1 MNASRMSINEPP
13 ARSDA
18 EFAEQRYRFLLT
30 ASTML
35 SAALDLGSAVEALAT
50 AAVPALGD
58 LCLID
63 MVGAAGKL
71 TRVGAR
77 ATESELA
84 AGMEGV
90 SPAPGTPHP
99 AIRVVQTGEPV
110 LIPKASDYQLNVIA
124 GNEENLALLQD
135 RNLRWCLSVPIVA
148 RSSLGALTL
157 LAPEPSHEAQYEVV
171 PDMAEDLARRGA
183 LALDNAKLFE
193 SSRDMAI
200 TLQKSLMPAA
210 LPDIP
215 GLDIAACYHAGGEGT
230 EVGGDFYDVFP
241 TGDGDEGWAAV
252 IGDVCGKGAEA
263 AALSAL
269 ARHSIRA
276 ANLILRKPRRILAFL
291 NQLVIQGQYSERFIT
306 VAYCRMRPVAGA
318 MQVTLGRAGHPP
330 PLLLKPDGSVS
341 PQGRPGTLIGVMP
354 DPNLTD
360 QVIRMLP
367 GESLVLYTDGVT
379 EARGLEDRFGQSRLE
394 KELSQCAGLRAHEIA
409 KHLESAVLS
418 FQIEQLHDDMAILVI
433 RVEPEPE
440 L

>member
-1 MNASRMSINEPP
+1 MNPSRMSINEPP
-13 ARSDA
+13 ARSEA
-18 EFAEQRYRFLLT
+18 ELAEQRYRFLLT

-35 SAALDLGSAVEALAT
+35 SAALDLGSAIEALAT

-58 LCLID
+58 VCLID
-63 MVGAAGKL
+63 MVGSAGKL
-71 TRVGAR
+71 NRVGAR
-77 ATESELA
+77 ATDVELA
-84 AGMEGV
+84 AGMQKVG
-90 SPAPGTPHP
+90 PAPGTPHP
-99 AIRVVQTGEPV
+99 AIRVVQTGDPV
-110 LIPKASDYQLNVIA
+110 LVPEATDYQLQVIA
-124 GNEENLALLQD
+124 GNDENFALLKE
-135 RNLRWCLSVPIVA
+135 RKLRWCVSVPIVA

-157 LAPEPSHEAQYEVV
+157 IAPEASYEGQYEGV

-210 LPDIP
+210 LPAVP

-241 TGDGDEGWAAV
+241 TGAGDGGWAAV

-269 ARHSIRA
+269 ARHTIRA

-291 NQLVIQGQYSERFIT
+291 NQLVIQGEYSERFIT

-318 MQVTLGRAGHPP
+318 FHVTLGRAGHPP
-330 PLLLKPDGSVS
+330 PVLLRLDGSVS
-341 PQGRPGTLIGVMP
+341 PQGRPGTLIGVTP
-354 DPNLTD
+354 EPNLVD
-360 QVIRMLP
+360 QVIQMLP

-379 EARGLEDRFGQSRLE
+379 EARGLAERFGQSRLE
-394 KELSQCAGLRAHEIA
+394 KELSLCAGMDAQQIA
-409 KHLESAVLS
+409 KTLENAVLS
-418 FQIEQLHDDMAILVI
+418 FQIEQSRDDMAILVI
-433 RVEPEPE
+433 RVKPES
-440 L
+440 